1 VQAIL
6 MIEQANL
13 HSQQIAN
20 QDGASEAITIDLMR
34 RAGLFQQALKL
45 AENIKEKDIEG
56 IIMQVVEYEVALIQS
71 KDIDSHT
78 ISEAIGEG
86 TIQEASDDG

>member
-1 VQAIL
+1 
-6 MIEQANL
+6 
-13 HSQQIAN
+13 
-20 QDGASEAITIDLMR
+20 LMR

-56 IIMQVVEYEVALIQS
+56 RIMQVVEYQVALIQS

-78 ISEAIGEG
+78 ISELF
-86 TIQEASDDG
+86 